1 MLLWPA
7 PAEPPSLAQ
16 RGRQENSLDAT
27 SLAGR
32 RRRAAGV
39 VMRSAYTLL
48 ASVLCGC
55 ASIDFDYPRVESSAP
70 SDTDQTWLGQRYA
83 AVEAAIPSGQSGFY
97 PLENGID
104 ALTARLLLA
113 NKAERSIDTQYYL
126 IKTDTTSYAF
136 LDALLSAADRG
147 VRVRF
152 LLDDVFTVGYDAGM
166 AGLDSHPNIEIR
178 IFNPFNRG
186 AMGRAW
192 AGMTDLGRINRRMH
206 TKSFTVD
213 NQVTIV
219 GGRNIADEYFG
230 ANRGERFGDLDVVGI
245 GAVANDVSTM
255 FDTFWNHSTALPI
268 PAFASMPDDPEAE
281 LPTLREAIKASRDS
295 IIETP
300 YAQAVE
306 ATGAQFLRE
315 PADTFEIAPYTLVYD
330 TPDKGIKSEEGPTQ
344 KITLALRDSLLA
356 SEKEVIVLSPYFVPR
371 NTGVEF
377 FTGLVDKGVKV
388 RIVTNALS
396 ANNHAT
402 VHGGYA
408 PSRKPLIRNG
418 VELYEVRP
426 DADVPGSEIF
436 AASGAKATMH
446 TKAYVVDRKQ
456 VFIGSFNFDPRSA
469 NLNTESGVL
478 IESEKLGEFFGRK
491 FDEEVLEQ
499 TWQVYLDEDKGRIRW
514 RGLEGGQE
522 VIYTGEPKSTFWQRF
537 VAGFMRIVPAR
548 SQL

>member
-1 MLLWPA
+1 MCIDCQYMKIKPA
-7 PAEPPSLAQ
+7 NINSRVEPLYVIS
-16 RGRQENSLDAT
+16 
-27 SLAGR
+27 
-32 RRRAAGV
+32 RRAW
-39 VMRSAYTLL
+39 
-48 ASVLCGC
+48 ASGAKRFRAAVLGIVASTVLVAC
-55 ASIDFDYPRVESSAP
+55 AAIDYDYPRVESTAP
-70 SDTDQTWLGQRYA
+70 TDTDETWLGQRFA
-83 AVEAAIPSGQSGFY
+83 TVEATIPPGHSGFF
-97 PLENGID
+97 PLEDGID

-113 NKAERSIDTQYYL
+113 ERAERSIDTQYYL
-126 IKTDTTSYAF
+126 IKTDTTSFAF
-136 LDALLSAADRG
+136 LDALLRAADRG

-186 AMGRAW
+186 AVGRAG
-192 AGMTDLGRINRRMH
+192 AGMTNFSRINRRMH

-230 ANRGERFGDLDVVGI
+230 ANKDEKFGDLDVVGI
-245 GAVANDVSTM
+245 GSVANDVSTM
-255 FDTFWNHSTALPI
+255 FDTFWNHSTALPT
-268 PAFASMPDDPEAE
+268 PAFANMPDDPQAE
-281 LPTLREAIKASRDS
+281 LEKLREVIKASR
-295 IIETP
+295 EAVLKTP
-300 YAQAVE
+300 YADAVA
-306 ATGAQFLRE
+306 ATGARFLNE
-315 PADTFEIAPYTLVYD
+315 SSEVFEIAPYKLVYD
-330 TPDKGIKSEEGPTQ
+330 TPDKGIKSKEGPTQ

-356 SEKEVIVLSPYFVPR
+356 AEKEVIILSPYFVPR
-371 NTGVEF
+371 KAGVEF
-377 FTGLVDKGVKV
+377 FTELVDKGVQVK
-388 RIVTNALS
+388 IVTNALS

-408 PSRKPLIRNG
+408 PSRKPLLRNG

-478 IESEKLGEFFGRK
+478 IESERLGEFFGRK
-491 FDEEVLEQ
+491 FDQEVLEQ
-499 TWQVYLDEDKGRIRW
+499 AWQVYLEDGGGGLLW
-514 RGLEGGQE
+514 RGVENGEE
-522 VIYTGEPKSTFWQRF
+522 VIYTSEPKATFWQRF
-537 VAGFMRIVPAR
+537 VAGFMRIIPVR